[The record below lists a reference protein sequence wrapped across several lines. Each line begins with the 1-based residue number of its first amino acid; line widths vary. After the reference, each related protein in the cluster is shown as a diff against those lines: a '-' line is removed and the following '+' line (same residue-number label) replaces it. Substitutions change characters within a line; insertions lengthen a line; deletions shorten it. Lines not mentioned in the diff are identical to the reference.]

1 MIRIPGRTNFRNK
14 FQIQQDLVLIDLS
27 FIPQYI
33 TYVGIKSEAE
43 QQNSRPGLA
52 WRSSR
57 IQKSGW
63 KLWQIIKEITVLKK
77 EISG

>member
-43 QQNSRPGLA
+43 QQTRACLEKFKNSEKQMEVMA
-52 WRSSR
+52 NH
-57 IQKSGW
+57 
-63 KLWQIIKEITVLKK
+63 
-77 EISG
+77 